1 MKTRPRRFRLSM
13 RWRLA
18 LSYAI
23 FLEAAGGITLL
34 GIYIFLRFAPSYP
47 LVQGNLPDL
56 ARLVGSRSIILQ
68 SVVGAST
75 AILAVLALMGVTG
88 GWILAGWVLRP
99 LQRIHDGA
107 RIVATGRLDYRIN
120 LTNRNDEF
128 RDLADTFDA
137 MLDRLQ
143 DAFAVQERFAAN
155 ASHELRTPL
164 SVMETMIDVARRD
177 PDGQDYTELMR
188 RLDIT
193 NARAIG
199 LTESLLRL
207 ADANAVTATSEPAD
221 LARIVEEV
229 LDECADEAAWH
240 TVTISTQLAPAPLVG
255 DRDLLTQL
263 VFNLVQNA
271 IRHNLPSGVIDITT
285 WHKPTTNTTILQVE
299 NTSLPISPELAA
311 RLTEPFLRGAGR
323 IGRNRREHRG
333 YGLGL
338 ALVDRIT
345 EVHHGT
351 LAIEPRQTGGLIATL
366 EFPTYR

>member
-1 MKTRPRRFRLSM
+1 M

-18 LSYAI
+18 LSYAL

-34 GIYIFLRFAPSYP
+34 GIYIFLRYAPAYP
-47 LVQGNLPDL
+47 LIQGDALDL
-56 ARLVGSRSIILQ
+56 GRLVGSRPMILQ
-68 SVVGAST
+68 TVVGASIT
-75 AILAVLALMGVTG
+75 ILIVLALMGITG

-164 SVMETMIDVARRD
+164 SVMQTMIDVARRD
-177 PDGQDYTELMR
+177 PEGQDYPQLVH
-188 RLDIT
+188 RLGIT

-207 ADANAVTATSEPAD
+207 ADANAITVTAEPVD
-221 LARIVEEV
+221 LATVVEEV
-229 LDECADEAAWH
+229 LDECADEAARH
-240 TVTISTQLAPAPLVG
+240 TLSITKRLDPAPVVG

-271 IRHNLPSGVIDITT
+271 IRHNVPSGKIDIAT
-285 WHKPTTNTTILQVE
+285 WHDPATRTSILQIE

-323 IGRNRREHRG
+323 IERSKREQRG

-351 LAIEPRQTGGLIATL
+351 LTIVPGPTNGLVLTVQ
-366 EFPTYR
+366 FPVRR

>member
-1 MKTRPRRFRLSM
+1 M
-13 RWRLA
+13 
-18 LSYAI
+18 
-23 FLEAAGGITLL
+23 
-34 GIYIFLRFAPSYP
+34 
-47 LVQGNLPDL
+47 
-56 ARLVGSRSIILQ
+56 ILQ
-68 SVVGAST
+68 TVVGASAT
-75 AILAVLALMGVTG
+75 ILIVLALLGITG

-128 RDLADTFDA
+128 RDLADTFDG
-137 MLDRLQ
+137 MVDRLQ

-164 SVMETMIDVARRD
+164 SVMQTMIDVARRD
-177 PDGQDYTELMR
+177 PEGQDYPQLVH
-188 RLDIT
+188 RLGIT

-207 ADANAVTATSEPAD
+207 ADANAVTATSEPVD
-221 LARIVEEV
+221 LASVVAEIV
-229 LDECADEAAWH
+229 DECADEAARH
-240 TVTISTQLAPAPLVG
+240 TLTVTTRLAPAPVVG

-271 IRHNLPSGVIDITT
+271 IRHNLPSGMINIAT
-285 WHKPTTNTTILQVE
+285 WHDQATRTTILQIE
-299 NTSLPISPELAA
+299 NTSLPIAPELAA
-311 RLTEPFLRGAGR
+311 RLAEPFLRGAGR
-323 IGRNRREHRG
+323 IERSKREQRG

-351 LAIEPRQTGGLIATL
+351 LTITPRRTDGLIVTV
-366 EFPTYR
+366 EFPVHRRGPRPTQE